1 MEKLKSTSKHVHPRA
16 KKIRRALAQ
25 GGYDTK
31 TDLRAAL
38 TDALADIRHCCDQ
51 WGLDFAHIDAI
62 AYQHYIAENGKAVES

>member
-1 MEKLKSTSKHVHPRA
+1 
-16 KKIRRALAQ
+16 
-25 GGYDTK
+25 
-31 TDLRAAL
+31 L